1 MHGGVGAQVSD
12 QVVNQLLTN
21 IDGVEAL
28 NNIVVI
34 GMTNRKDL
42 LDEAI
47 LRPGRFEV
55 HIEVHLPNAAG
66 REQILRIHTK
76 DLAKNNLLGADIK
89 IEELARLTKNF
100 TGAEIEALVKCASSH
115 SISRTTNILEF
126 GKELV
131 IDERALKVERQDFL
145 KAL

>member
-1 MHGGVGAQVSD
+1 
-12 QVVNQLLTN
+12 VVNQLLTN

-28 NNIVVI
+28 NNIIVI

-42 LDEAI
+42 LDEAV

-55 HIEVHLPNAAG
+55 HIEVNLPTTEG

-76 DLAKNNLLGADIK
+76 TLRNNNLLDANCK

-115 SISRTTNILEF
+115 SISRTTNIL
-126 GKELV
+126 
-131 IDERALKVERQDFL
+131 
-145 KAL
+145 